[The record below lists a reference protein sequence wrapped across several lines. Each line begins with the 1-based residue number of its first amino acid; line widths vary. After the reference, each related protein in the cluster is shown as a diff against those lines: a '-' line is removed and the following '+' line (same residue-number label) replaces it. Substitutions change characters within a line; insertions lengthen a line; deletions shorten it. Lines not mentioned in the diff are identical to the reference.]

1 MSRILVLAL
10 GLLLTLQARAAE
22 IATQNATQTI
32 TTVTFATDW
41 KAQAE
46 HGGFYQALATGLY
59 AKYGLDVKIHQGG
72 PQTNTSQLIA
82 TGAVDFAMASNAFF
96 IANFVQAKA
105 PVVAVMASFQKDPQ
119 VLITHPRDD
128 IRSLADMRGKPIM
141 VSTDTKTAFWPWLQQ
156 KYGFSDTQIRPY
168 TFNVAPFL
176 VDKTAIQEG
185 YLGSEPFQIARAGGF
200 QPQVFLLADN
210 GYPGYAAMVVTQT
223 KTADQRA
230 DIVKAFV
237 AASIEGWRDYLHGD
251 PAPGNK
257 LIKAANPDMTDD
269 LLAFGIKQLRD
280 HEIVDA
286 GGKIGT
292 MTDARWTEWL
302 AEMSQTAVYPAD
314 LPIKT
319 GYRLDFLPPENQP
332 ARSQP

>member
-1 MSRILVLAL
+1 MSRILALAL
-10 GLLLTLQARAAE
+10 SLFFALQATAAE
-22 IATQNATQTI
+22 
-32 TTVTFATDW
+32 TVSFATDW

-96 IANFVQAKA
+96 IANFVQAHA
-105 PVVAVMASFQKDPQ
+105 PVVAVMAAFQKDPQ

-128 IRSLADMRGKPIM
+128 IRSIADMRGKAIM
-141 VSTDTKTAFWPWLQQ
+141 VSADTKTAFWPWLQQ

-176 VDKTAIQEG
+176 IDKSAIQEG
-185 YLGSEPFQIARAGGF
+185 YLGSEPFQIAKAGGF

-210 GYPGYAAMVVTQT
+210 GYPGYAAMVVTQS
-223 KTADQRA
+223 KTAEKRA
-230 DIVKAFV
+230 EIVRAFV

-251 PAPGNK
+251 PTPANK

-269 LLAFGIKQLRD
+269 LLAFGIKQLRE

-286 GGKIGT
+286 GGQIGA
-292 MTDARWTEWL
+292 MTDARWDEWL
-302 AEMSQTAVYPAD
+302 AEMSRTGIYPAD
-314 LPIKT
+314 LPLKT
-319 GYRLDFLPPENQP
+319 GYRLDFLPG
-332 ARSQP
+332 SQP

>member
-1 MSRILVLAL
+1 MSRILALAL
-10 GLLLTLQARAAE
+10 SLLVAVQARALE
-22 IATQNATQTI
+22 
-32 TTVTFATDW
+32 TVTFATDW

-96 IANFVQAKA
+96 IANFIQAKA
-105 PVVAVMASFQKDPQ
+105 PVVAVMAAFQKDPQ
-119 VLITHPRDD
+119 VLIAHPRDD
-128 IRSLADMRGKPIM
+128 VRSIADMRGKPIM
-141 VSTDTKTAFWPWLQQ
+141 VSTDTKTAFWPWLQK

-176 VDKTAIQEG
+176 VDKNAIQEG
-185 YLGSEPFQIARAGGF
+185 YVGSEPFQIATAGGF

-210 GYPGYAAMVVTQT
+210 GYPGYAAMVVTQE
-223 KTADQRA
+223 KTVEQRPE
-230 DIVKAFV
+230 IVRAFV
-237 AASIEGWRDYLHGD
+237 AATIEGWRDYLHGD
-251 PAPGNK
+251 PAPANK

-269 LLAFGIKQLRD
+269 LLAFGIKQLKD

-286 GGKIGT
+286 GGKIGA
-292 MTDARWTEWL
+292 MTDARWADWL
-302 AEMSQTAVYPAD
+302 SEMSQTGVYPAD

-319 GYRLDFLPPENQP
+319 GYRLDFLPAGGRP
-332 ARSQP
+332 

>member
-1 MSRILVLAL
+1 MSRILALAL
-10 GLLLTLQARAAE
+10 GLLVAFQARANDA
-22 IATQNATQTI
+22 
-32 TTVTFATDW
+32 VTFATDW

-128 IRSLADMRGKPIM
+128 IRSIADMRGKPIM
-141 VSTDTKTAFWPWLQQ
+141 VSTDTKTAFWPWLQK
-156 KYGFSDTQIRPY
+156 KYGFADTQIRPY
-168 TFNVAPFL
+168 TFNTAPFL
-176 VDKTAIQEG
+176 IDQKAVQEG

-200 QPQVFLLADN
+200 TPQVFLLADN
-210 GYPGYAAMVVTQT
+210 GYPGYAALVVTQT
-223 KTADQRA
+223 KTADMRP
-230 DIVKAFV
+230 DIVRAFV
-237 AASIEGWRDYLHGD
+237 AASIEGWRDYLNGD
-251 PAPGNK
+251 PTPGNK
-257 LIKAANPDMTDD
+257 LIKTANPDMTDD
-269 LLAFGIKQLRD
+269 LIAYGISQLKS
-280 HEIVDA
+280 HQIVEA
-286 GGKIGT
+286 GGVIGA
-292 MTDARWTEWL
+292 MTDARWAEWL
-302 AEMSQTAVYPAD
+302 AEMSQTDVYPAD

-319 GYRLDFLPPENQP
+319 GYRLDFLPAGSKP
-332 ARSQP
+332 

>member
-1 MSRILVLAL
+1 MRKVLFLLLAL
-10 GLLLTLQARAAE
+10 LATLPAHAAE
-22 IATQNATQTI
+22 
-32 TTVTFATDW
+32 TVTFATDW

-128 IRSLADMRGKPIM
+128 VHSIMDMRGKPIM
-141 VSTDTKTAFWPWLQQ
+141 VSADTKTAFWPWLQK

-176 VDKTAIQEG
+176 VDRTAIQEG
-185 YLGSEPFQIARAGGF
+185 YLGSEPFQIAKAGGF
-200 QPQVFLLADN
+200 LPQIFLLADN
-210 GYPGYAAMVVTQT
+210 GYPGYAAMVVTQS
-223 KTADQRA
+223 KTAETRA
-230 DIVKAFV
+230 AVVRAFV

-251 PAPGNK
+251 PTPGNK

-269 LLAFGIKQLRD
+269 LLTYGISQLRD
-280 HEIVDA
+280 HEIVDQ
-286 GGKIGT
+286 GGKIGV
-292 MTDARWTEWL
+292 MTDARWAQWL
-302 AEMSQTAVYPAD
+302 DEMSQTGIYPAD

-319 GYRLDFLPPENQP
+319 GYRLDFLPGD
-332 ARSQP
+332 AR

>member
-10 GLLLTLQARAAE
+10 GLLLALQARAAE
-22 IATQNATQTI
+22 NAAQTAT

-128 IRSLADMRGKPIM
+128 VRSLADMRGKPIM

-156 KYGFSDTQIRPY
+156 KYGFADTQIRPY

-210 GYPGYAAMVVTQT
+210 GYPGYAAMVVTQI

-257 LIKAANPDMTDD
+257 LIKAANPDMTDE

-280 HEIVDA
+280 HEIVDS
-286 GGKIGT
+286 GGRIGV
-292 MTDARWTEWL
+292 MTDARWAEWL
-302 AEMSQTAVYPAD
+302 AEMSQTGVYPAD

-319 GYRLDFLPPENQP
+319 GYRLDFLPAGD
-332 ARSQP
+332 AR